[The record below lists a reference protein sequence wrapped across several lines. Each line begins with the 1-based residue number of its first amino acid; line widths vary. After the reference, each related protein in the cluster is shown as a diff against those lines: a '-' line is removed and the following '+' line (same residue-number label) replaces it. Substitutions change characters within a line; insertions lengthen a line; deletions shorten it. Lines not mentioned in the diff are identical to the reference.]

1 MNTHEAGL
9 ILTLLHHLDGSQL
22 LDEPDLVA
30 DLLTLHD
37 QAAATVGGSLP
48 LDDDALC
55 DVLTEVSQRHCD
67 AGNYVTDYADAP

>member
-1 MNTHEAGL
+1 VNISEAGL
-9 ILTLLHHLDGSQL
+9 ILRLLHHLDGSQL

-37 QAAATVGGSLP
+37 QAAVTVGGALP

-55 DVLTEVSQRHCD
+55 DVLTEVAQRHAD
-67 AGNYVTDYADAP
+67 AGNYTTDYADAP